1 MQLTFSPG
9 TPSQGRVRMAALCLA
24 VATLLVTAWSGLS
37 AAAFAQSALP
47 QTIGQGRLS
56 APIGHRQPRAQD
68 LPPDVLRDEG
78 MTRRPPEPA
87 PTTLPDASH
96 DQGDR
101 SAHLTPFDDDN
112 LRICSQ
118 C

>member
-1 MQLTFSPG
+1 MQFALSQG
-9 TPSQGRVRMAALCLA
+9 TPSRQRGRMAAVCCA
-24 VATLLVTAWSGLS
+24 AAILVTAWNGIL
-37 AAAFAQSALP
+37 ATAFAQSASLP
-47 QTIGQGRLS
+47 QATGEGRIS

-78 MTRRPPEPA
+78 MTWQPPEPA

-101 SAHLTPFDDDN
+101 RTRRTPFVDEN
-112 LRICSQ
+112 LRICRQ

>member
-1 MQLTFSPG
+1 
-9 TPSQGRVRMAALCLA
+9 MAALCFA
-24 VATLLVTAWSGLS
+24 FATILVTTWSGLS
-37 AAAFAQSALP
+37 AVTFAQSALP
-47 QTIGQGRLS
+47 QTIGQGRMS

-101 SAHLTPFDDDN
+101 SAHLTPFDDEN
-112 LRICSQ
+112 LRICPRADEAR
-118 C
+118 